1 MFTKPIDEITFED
14 VQSFCEER
22 GEGVRVEYKSELNVK
37 NHIPKIVSSFAN
49 TYGGIFLVGI
59 KTDKTTNMP
68 ILPIEGIP
76 NRRHIEESIQQSAEM
91 SINPPVRPEVKI
103 VNVGDGDNVVV
114 VVRVAEGSLLAPHAI
129 EDSTKVYFR
138 VGSVT
143 HPYELELA
151 NMELIAHM
159 FKRREDSQVVARQI
173 LKQIEEKIS
182 AIEPAHITIDS
193 RQQIY
198 GELPKITVIAQPTF
212 PYRPVIS
219 VSDIYELGRKR
230 LSPLRRVAGGA
241 ACVGQRYERGRGLD
255 DITKG
260 YIELNE
266 YGIIYHKA
274 MVSIYNNSGHERI
287 DCYQFF
293 AHIKE
298 LIEYAVDL
306 YGKCEYLGNIK
317 ISIHLQEVLDRALSD
332 PDGRSYREEITR
344 NFNAEPKCFD
354 TEVFASIECLARDL
368 ENEDKRNAIVEE
380 LMCPLFWAFNIPV
393 DNPNVREKVAK
404 RIVREFH
411 RKTA

>member
-1 MFTKPIDEITFED
+1 MLTKPIDEITFED
-14 VQSFCEER
+14 VQSFCEEWS
-22 GEGVRVEYKSELNVK
+22 EGVRVEYKSELNVK
-37 NHIPKIVSSFAN
+37 NHIPKVVSSFAN
-49 TYGGIFLVGI
+49 TYGGIFLIGI

-91 SINPPVRPEVKI
+91 SVNPPVRPEVKI

-173 LKQIEEKIS
+173 LKRIEEKIS
-182 AIEPAHITIDS
+182 AIEPVHITIDNH
-193 RQQIY
+193 RHIY
-198 GELPKITVIAQPTF
+198 KNLPKITVIAQPTF
-212 PYRPVIS
+212 PYRPMIS
-219 VSDIYELGRKR
+219 VSDIYELCRER

-241 ACVGQRYERGRGLD
+241 ACVGQRFESGRGLD

-260 YIELNE
+260 YIEFNE
-266 YGIIYHKA
+266 YGIIYRKA
-274 MVSIYNNSGHERI
+274 MLSIYNNSGQVRI

-293 AHIKE
+293 SHIKDV
-298 LIEYAVDL
+298 IEYAVDL
-306 YGKCEYLGNIK
+306 YGRCEYLGNIK
-317 ISIHLQEVLDRALSD
+317 ISIQLQKVSDRVLSD
-332 PDGRSYREEITR
+332 LDSGYGERITD
-344 NFNAEPKCFD
+344 NLSAEPKSFGA
-354 TEVFASIECLARDL
+354 EVSASIECLARDL
-368 ENEDKRNAIVEE
+368 ENKDKRNAIVEE
-380 LMCPLFWAFNIPV
+380 LMCPLFWAFNVPV
-393 DNPNVREKVAK
+393 DKPQIREKVTK
-404 RIVREFH
+404 RIVREFS
-411 RKTA
+411 